1 MGQYLQ
7 LGIVHRLSVSKEK
20 MNSMGLS
27 VERVK
32 DELNKEVDMALYDLD
47 ENDDLVNFVLKDS
60 IVMEQLGNFLQYQYS
75 LYDQNED
82 SHFESAVQAIS
93 EMSNPKQIFELAEE
107 KRFPCFQNNRI
118 VHNIQVSHW
127 KSLRVEISLL
137 VLFVEGK
144 IFMECYDSFLKYL
157 TNIVRETSKQW
168 SICGAFGCFID

>member
-27 VERVK
+27 VEKVK

-47 ENDDLVNFVLKDS
+47 ENDDLVNFMLKDS

-82 SHFESAVQAIS
+82 SHFESAIQAIS
-93 EMSNPKQIFELAEE
+93 EMSYLQQIVGLAEE

-118 VHNIQVSHW
+118 VHDIQVSNW
-127 KSLRVEISLL
+127 KSLRVEISLF
-137 VLFVEGK
+137 VLFVESK
-144 IFMECYDSFLKYL
+144 TYMECYSSFLKYL
-157 TNIVRETSKQW
+157 TNVVRESSKHW
-168 SICGAFGCFID
+168 SLSGVFGCFID